1 MSPCLGFA
9 VLLTIYGLAATLLR
23 AWYDRT
29 H

>member
-1 MSPCLGFA
+1 MSLSLGFA
-9 VLLTIYGLAATLLR
+9 ILLTIYGLAATLLR